1 MKICIYGAGAV
12 GGLMAGWLA
21 RAGHAASVVARGAN
35 LTAIRDKGLRV
46 RSEGKETAFKVQA
59 DWQML
64 WELDHLDRAEHLWHA
79 VLDVTF

>member
-35 LTAIRDKGLRV
+35 LTAIRTLQSPSERIAAWNRGWPRSPRGSGEINTLEYGSGLYD
-46 RSEGKETAFKVQA
+46 AA
-59 DWQML
+59 
-64 WELDHLDRAEHLWHA
+64 
-79 VLDVTF
+79 